1 MTLTSQGATKIY
13 KTPNDHVEQYQT
25 FNLSNQSYMEFVAD
39 PIIAYENAKFFQHNT
54 FNLKEDSAMFYTDI
68 LTQAIHLMAKISR
81 IIICILLMKF
91 TLTIN

>member
-1 MTLTSQGATKIY
+1 MTK
-13 KTPNDHVEQYQT
+13 EQYQT

-39 PIIAYENAKFFQHNT
+39 PIIAYENAKFSNIIRLI
-54 FNLKEDSAMFYTDI
+54 LKKIVLYFTDI
-68 LTQAIHLMAKISR
+68 LTRLFINLMAKISR